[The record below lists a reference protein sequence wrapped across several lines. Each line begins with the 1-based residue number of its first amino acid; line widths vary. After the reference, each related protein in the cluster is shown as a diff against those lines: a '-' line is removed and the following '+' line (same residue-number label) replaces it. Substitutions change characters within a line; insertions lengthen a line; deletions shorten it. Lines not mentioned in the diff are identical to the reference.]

1 VLKSIGIDK
10 ETALELRSG
19 LNTSPKLNSEYT
31 DHLRQKC
38 IESKY
43 DAIIYPND
51 FELQEGFD
59 PTCYIVFQPNQI
71 KSLEPTYL
79 GDGSLMR
86 LSDRFN
92 INSPFL
98 SH

>member
-1 VLKSIGIDK
+1 MLKSIGIDK

-31 DHLRQKC
+31 EYLRQKC

-51 FELQEGFD
+51 YENEEGFD
-59 PTCYIVFQPNQI
+59 PTSYIVFQANQI
-71 KSLEPTYL
+71 KTLQPVWVS
-79 GDGSLMR
+79 DGVLR
-86 LSDRFN
+86 KLSSRFD
-92 INSPFL
+92 INSTRFL
-98 SH
+98 D